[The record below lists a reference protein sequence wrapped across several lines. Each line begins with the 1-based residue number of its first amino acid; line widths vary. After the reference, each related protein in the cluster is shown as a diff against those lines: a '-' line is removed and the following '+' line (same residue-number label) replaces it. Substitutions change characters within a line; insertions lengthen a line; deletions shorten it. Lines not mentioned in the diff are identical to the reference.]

1 MTDFNKIVARF
12 ATLGTV
18 ESVKALGNG
27 LINDTYV
34 VRTSEADAPDY
45 VLQRINHH
53 IFTDVDVLQG
63 NIEAV
68 TAHIR
73 RKLQEAGT
81 DDIDRKV
88 LRFIPVKEGGKTY
101 YHDGESYWR
110 MMVFI
115 PGAHTLE
122 AVTPESVSYTH
133 LTLPTT

>member
-53 IFTDVDVLQG
+53 ATRLVRQL
-63 NIEAV
+63 
-68 TAHIR
+68 
-73 RKLQEAGT
+73 
-81 DDIDRKV
+81 
-88 LRFIPVKEGGKTY
+88 
-101 YHDGESYWR
+101 
-110 MMVFI
+110 
-115 PGAHTLE
+115 HTGSL
-122 AVTPESVSYTH
+122 
-133 LTLPTT
+133 